1 MTAHMRLQPEALGMG
16 MTSQRVRDRLIERL
30 RDGSQNGAQNGMGI
44 RNEAVLNAIRT
55 VPRHLFV
62 DEALAA
68 RAYEDNALPIGHGQT
83 ISQPWVVA
91 RMTEALF
98 EITPQEL
105 AAHAA
110 AGEGVAADAVA
121 VSADAVP
128 AFVPKKVLEVGTGSG
143 YQAAILAALGLEVYT
158 VERIGDLL
166 RTARK
171 RFRNL
176 GLNVRSKH
184 DDGRIGW
191 PEHAPYDAII
201 VTAAAPALVDAL
213 TEQLAVG
220 GVLVAP
226 VGASGGQSLV
236 KLRKRADGSI
246 VRSDLAS
253 VIFVPLLSGT
263 IDG

>member
-1 MTAHMRLQPEALGMG
+1 MTARMRLQPEAIGMG

-30 RDGSQNGAQNGMGI
+30 REKGSVDEN
-44 RNEAVLNAIRT
+44 VLNAIRT

-98 EITPQEL
+98 EDG
-105 AAHAA
+105 AA
-110 AGEGVAADAVA
+110 
-121 VSADAVP
+121 
-128 AFVPKKVLEVGTGSG
+128 PKKVLEIGTGSG
-143 YQAAILAALGLEVYT
+143 YQAAVLAALGLEVHT

-171 RFRNL
+171 RFRTL
-176 GLNVRSKH
+176 GLNIRSKH

-191 PEHAPYDAII
+191 AENGPFDAII

-213 TEQLAVG
+213 TGQLAVG
-220 GVLVAP
+220 GTLIAP
-226 VGASGGQSLV
+226 VGGSGGQSLV
-236 KLRKRADGSI
+236 KLRKDADGHI
-246 VRSDLAS
+246 ERSDLAP
-253 VIFVPLLSGT
+253 VVFVPLLSGM